1 MSSTDGGA
9 VAGGITD
16 ILWPQTV
23 PCSDKSGKAK
33 SLNLKQR
40 MQNSLWRVFFSENAN
55 LQNHCWCKLLVV
67 KVGLI
72 YRTGYCRLCWILSEV
87 QQPTSLRIHKSGWIL
102 GRYPPVILNVTR
114 ITAIPRLILIDPLSL
129 TMPCL
134 QVKDIIILLRVS
146 AEQWPLFKWKTR
158 LITTQVSQLWQLE
171 HVRVHNTLPNW
182 DSKKR
187 TNL

>member
-1 MSSTDGGA
+1 MRNNA
-9 VAGGITD
+9 V
-16 ILWPQTV
+16 
-23 PCSDKSGKAK
+23 
-33 SLNLKQR
+33 
-40 MQNSLWRVFFSENAN
+40 LWRAVSLTSFDHRLSHVRTNPAKPKDQIWWKPETRNAKFCWVVFFSENAK
-55 LQNHCWCKLLVV
+55 LQSHWWFKLLVV
-67 KVGLI
+67 KVGLR

-158 LITTQVSQLWQLE
+158 LITTQVSQLWQLD

-182 DSKKR
+182 DS
-187 TNL
+187 